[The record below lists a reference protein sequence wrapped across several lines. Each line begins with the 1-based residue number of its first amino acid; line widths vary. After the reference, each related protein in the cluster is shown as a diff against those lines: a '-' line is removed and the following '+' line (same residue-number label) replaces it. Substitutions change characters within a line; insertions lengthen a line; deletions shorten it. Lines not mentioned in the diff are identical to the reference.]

1 MNSEM
6 QENRMNDHDD
16 LSIYERPTAKLPD
29 LPVSDEQAE
38 QAKGGLRVNIRWERL
53 RVPFA

>member
-1 MNSEM
+1 MNNEA

-29 LPVSDEQAE
+29 LPVSEEQAE
-38 QAKGGLRVNIRWERL
+38 QAKGGVRVNIRWERL